1 MPIPFTQYLDIKDNY
16 CLSYFGEDEQ
26 FLVKV
31 LDARHYIEREL
42 PGLQVFIA
50 CKDIFKQIAE
60 DRANIILESKMAEY
74 KGQIANTCNLEKL
87 QDLKSLLEDS
97 KIPIPK
103 DF

>member
-1 MPIPFTQYLDIKDNY
+1 MTVPFTQYLEIKDNY
-16 CLSYFGEDEQ
+16 CLAYFGEDID
-26 FLVKV
+26 FLNKM

-50 CKDIFKQIAE
+50 CKDMFQRIAE
-60 DRANIILESKMAEY
+60 DRANIILESKMMDY
-74 KGQIANTCNLEKL
+74 KGKMAHTCNLEKKD
-87 QDLKSLLEDS
+87 DLKALLLES